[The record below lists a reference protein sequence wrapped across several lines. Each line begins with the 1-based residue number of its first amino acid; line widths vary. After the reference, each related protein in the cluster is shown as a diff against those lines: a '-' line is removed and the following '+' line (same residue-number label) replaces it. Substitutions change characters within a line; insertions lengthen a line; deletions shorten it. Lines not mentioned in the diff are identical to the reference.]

1 MQERGLVGCPAR
13 AGTTLRRRVR
23 HFAAAAWPCQGSF
36 VSLFC
41 EHNRLGLETSF
52 ISVCLPAGLILTF
65 SMIIWILAM
74 EAWGSFKPTE
84 SNEAVPP
91 PQACTA
97 LPPQAGPTS

>member
-74 EAWGSFKPTE
+74 EASG
-84 SNEAVPP
+84 
-91 PQACTA
+91 
-97 LPPQAGPTS
+97 LI